1 MTRPSVNHSLCTS
14 YFSNF
19 LVARLMRSYFLSTK
33 EEKARSFFF
42 TLNRNSNNVRKNTCY
57 FKSHIRRSILHTP
70 SLFNQDS
77 SIRISLYQHKLVQ
90 TQHRRTKHY
99 DLEAIG
105 QSWSSSINKEKKCTC
120 PAALSTVH
128 HKSSNSKN
136 KI

>member
-57 FKSHIRRSILHTP
+57 FKSHIRSILHTP